1 MNSCLAPLLPSSSIS
16 VTSTLPV
23 NETATVDFPII
34 SQYFLN
40 IRIASTVLLK
50 YFVVIQIH
58 DERKTLLLLITT
70 ASVKMLA
77 QQRLTEYSKGLL
89 LPLRQRGFI
98 P

>member
-23 NETATVDFPII
+23 NETATVDFQII

-40 IRIASTVLLK
+40 IRITPTVLLK
-50 YFVVIQIH
+50 YFVVSQIR

-77 QQRLTEYSKGLL
+77 QQRLTEYSKSLL